1 MRKKDAASLCPYR
14 HGGREELGIV
24 PELNKQLLQP
34 VNISFILQK
43 LRNVGED
50 GSSGIYFYIEVPR
63 VLL

>member
-14 HGGREELGIV
+14 HRGREKLGIV
-24 PELNKQLLQP
+24 PELSKQLLQP
-34 VNISFILQK
+34 VSISFILDK
-43 LRNVGED
+43 LRNMRED